1 MISEK
6 EIEKIVKLARLKVEK
21 EEFERLKKDFL
32 KILEFVEKLKELKLE
47 KEVLKKIDFKIKNVF
62 REDEK
67 EKIDFDENLLISQ
80 APEKMGRYFKI
91 KRVLEK

>member
-1 MISEK
+1 MILEK

-47 KEVLKKIDFKIKNVF
+47 KEVLEKISFEIKNVF

-91 KRVLEK
+91 KRILEK